1 MAIDISMKYK
11 IKIKKSTKQRLE
23 NVDFDKIPFGKTFS
37 DHLFLCNYKNG
48 KWQNPRIEPFKNL
61 TIHPANLAIHYGQSI
76 FEGMKASKMADGTPA
91 LFRPEL
97 HAQRINASATR
108 MCMPNFPEDLFEQA
122 IETLVTL
129 DSGWIPPK
137 MGSALYIR
145 PFMFALG
152 DSIGVKPADE
162 YLFAI
167 ITGPVGPYYTKPVRL
182 LVEETFV
189 RAVGGGTGEAKTAGN
204 YAASLLPAQ
213 LAQAK
218 GFDQVIWMDAHEFK
232 YIQEVGTMNL
242 LFVIDGKVVTPAT
255 DGAILKGITR
265 DTFLH
270 ILKDKNIETEI
281 RPISID
287 ELVEAHKAGKLQ
299 EAFGAGTAAVVSHIE
314 SITYRDYTMTLPP
327 LEKRT
332 IGTMLFEE
340 INGLRAGLIADK
352 HNWVRPLVNA
362 MELA

>member
-1 MAIDISMKYK
+1 
-11 IKIKKSTKQRLE
+11 
-23 NVDFDKIPFGKTFS
+23 
-37 DHLFLCNYKNG
+37 
-48 KWQNPRIEPFKNL
+48 
-61 TIHPANLAIHYGQSI
+61 
-76 FEGMKASKMADGTPA
+76 
-91 LFRPEL
+91 
-97 HAQRINASATR
+97 
-108 MCMPNFPEDLFEQA
+108 MPNFPEDLFEQA